1 MSGDYAEFLVAKT
14 QFGSDD
20 GFAPTYMPDCLFDF
34 QRDLVEWALIKGRS
48 AIFADCGLGKTPM
61 QLVWAQNVVEKTERE
76 GAKFGVEVTPC
87 RAGHTGGNITVTNY
101 EQLEHYDPSMFAG
114 VVCDESSILKNFDGA
129 TRSAVTE
136 FMRTI
141 PYRLLCT
148 ATAAPN
154 DI

>member
-61 QLVWAQNVVEKTERE
+61 QLVWAQNVVEKTNKPVLILAPLAVGVQTERE
-76 GAKFGVEVTPC
+76 GAKFGVEVTHC
-87 RAGHTGGNITVTNY
+87 RAGHTGG
-101 EQLEHYDPSMFAG
+101 
-114 VVCDESSILKNFDGA
+114 
-129 TRSAVTE
+129 
-136 FMRTI
+136 
-141 PYRLLCT
+141 
-148 ATAAPN
+148 
-154 DI
+154 